1 VEYGHSGICRL
12 QTIKSGFQP
21 SLSQEGL
28 YIFFSVLQG
37 MRLKAD
43 RTSKGRAC
51 RNIPYLAKTL
61 SCRIS
66 DKNLERLHQSTM
78 FHDFTKY
85 HDANES
91 TCSASCFAASGAAI
105 PRAAFCIFFCT
116 TSSPVKTARPLSLET
131 LHASHGTSDEFTF
144 SHNIFLVCIIE
155 KKRVKLSIFFS
166 KQKSL
171 YERQC
176 S

>member
-51 RNIPYLAKTL
+51 RNIPYLAKTVL
-61 SCRIS
+61 PHLRQNPGTITSINHVTLQSIMMPTRAHVQ
-66 DKNLERLHQSTM
+66 LAGLLRLVLPSR
-78 FHDFTKY
+78 
-85 HDANES
+85 
-91 TCSASCFAASGAAI
+91 GAL
-105 PRAAFCIFFCT
+105 CIYFCT